1 MQTSS
6 TNTPTPQGQMP
17 KGIPYIIGNE
27 AAERFSY
34 YGMKTILAVFMTQ
47 YLLMSEGTTIT
58 WIAAFG
64 MAVYFMPFFGALLS
78 DMFLGKYKT
87 IILLSV
93 VYCIGHLVLAIFENQ
108 DGLAWGLAL
117 IAIGSGGI
125 KPTVGSHVG
134 DQFTAKNS
142 HLLEKAFGYFYLAIN
157 VGAFISALLTPWL
170 LEAYGPHVAFGV
182 PGLLMLIATWVFWLG
197 RDKYVTVEPVGFFPY
212 LRQIFTLETAKILLR
227 LSIIYFIFIALFWS
241 LYDQTMS
248 TWVLQASRSL
258 MDKSVNIGSYHF
270 EVLPSQIQ
278 AINAFFI
285 LTLTPLFAFVIYPM
299 INKVFKLSPL
309 RKIGIG
315 LVVTA
320 LSFVVSGWID
330 AQMEAGHTVHFYWQV
345 LAYLIIT
352 AGEVMVSITALEFAY
367 TQAPLA
373 IKSLIMAMYY
383 IAITLGNG
391 VTIIV
396 NQAILTPIPV
406 ESITAAETGTFITF
420 EHDKTIEAGH
430 RIDLPKIASLYQTEA
445 NKEGGIDTSYL
456 SGTFIAGKLDAT
468 TNKLEILDI
477 DGKPVVYQKL
487 PDHNAQLK
495 EVKMNYNRY
504 MGSEYYYFFV
514 VLLLGASV
522 LFVPVAY
529 FYKGQQYVNEDR
541 AE

>member
-1 MQTSS
+1 MS
-6 TNTPTPQGQMP
+6 TPTPQGKMP
-17 KGIPYIIGNE
+17 KGIPYIVGNE

-34 YGMKTILAVFMTQ
+34 YGMKAILAVFMTQ
-47 YLLMSEGTTIT
+47 YLLMSEGTSIT
-58 WIAAFG
+58 WIHTFG
-64 MAVYFMPFFGALLS
+64 MAVYFLPLFGAFLS
-78 DMFLGKYKT
+78 DLFLGKYKT
-87 IILLSV
+87 IISLSI
-93 VYCIGHLVLAIFENQ
+93 VYCLGHLVLALFETQ
-108 DGLAWGLAL
+108 TGLGWGLAL

-134 DQFTAKNS
+134 DQFTTKNG

-157 VGAFISALLTPWL
+157 IGAFISALLTPWL

-197 RDKYVTVEPVGFFPY
+197 RDKYITVEPIGIDKYVK
-212 LRQIFTLETAKILLR
+212 QVFTKETGLILLR
-227 LSIIYFIFIALFWS
+227 LSIIYFLFISVFWS

-258 MDKSVNIGSYHF
+258 MDKNIHIGPWQF

-278 AINAFFI
+278 AVNAFFI
-285 LTLTPLFAFVIYPM
+285 LTLTPLFAFAVYPVL
-299 INKVFKLSPL
+299 NKLFPLSPL

-330 AQMEAGHTVHFYWQV
+330 AQMEAGHIVHVYWQV

-373 IKSLIMAMYY
+373 IKSLVMAMYY

-391 VTIIV
+391 ITIIV
-396 NQAILTPIPV
+396 NTAILTPIEV
-406 ESITAAETGTFITF
+406 ESITTAETGTFITI

-430 RIDLPKIASLYQTEA
+430 RIDLPKVKTIYQIEP
-445 NKEGGIDTSYL
+445 NKEGKIDTVYL
-456 SGTFIAGKLDAT
+456 SGTFIAGQHDLT

-477 DGKPVVYQKL
+477 DGQAVVYQSK
-487 PDHNAQLK
+487 PTHPAQLTDV
-495 EVKMNYNRY
+495 EMEYNRF

-514 VLLLGASV
+514 ILLMGTSV

-529 FYKGQQYVNEDR
+529 FYKGKHYVNEDR
-541 AE
+541 VE

>member
-1 MQTSS
+1 MS
-6 TNTPTPQGQMP
+6 TPTPQGKMP
-17 KGIPYIIGNE
+17 KGIPYIVGNE

-34 YGMKTILAVFMTQ
+34 YGMKAILMVFMTQ
-47 YLLMSEGTTIT
+47 YLLMSEGTSIS
-58 WIAAFG
+58 WIHGFG
-64 MAVYFMPFFGALLS
+64 MAVYFLPLAGALLS
-78 DMFLGKYKT
+78 DIFLGKYKT
-87 IILLSV
+87 IISLSV
-93 VYCIGHLVLAIFENQ
+93 VYCLGHLVLAIFETQ
-108 DGLAWGLAL
+108 TGLAWGLGL

-134 DQFTAKNS
+134 DQFTTKNG

-170 LEAYGPHVAFGV
+170 LEAYGPHIAFGV
-182 PGLLMLIATWVFWLG
+182 PGLLMLLATWVFWLG
-197 RDKYVTVEPVGFFPY
+197 RDKYIVVEPIGIDKYIKQV
-212 LRQIFTLETAKILLR
+212 FTKETGLILLR
-227 LSIIYFIFIALFWS
+227 LSLIYFIFIALFWS

-258 MDKSVNIGSYHF
+258 MDKSINIGTYHF

-285 LTLTPLFAFVIYPM
+285 LTLTPLFAFVVYP
-299 INKVFKLSPL
+299 ILNKVFMLSPL

-330 AQMEAGHTVHFYWQV
+330 AQMEAGHTVYMGWQV
-345 LAYLIIT
+345 LAYFIIT

-373 IKSLIMAMYY
+373 IKSLVMAMYY

-391 VTIIV
+391 VTILV
-396 NQAILTPIPV
+396 NQAILSPV
-406 ESITAAETGTFITF
+406 EVTSISASETGTYITLLD
-420 EHDKTIEAGH
+420 DKTIEQGH
-430 RIDLPKIASLYQTEA
+430 RIDLPKITTLYQTDT
-445 NKEGGIDTSYL
+445 NKDGQIDTAYL
-456 SGTFIAGKLDAT
+456 SGTFIAGQHDKT
-468 TNKLEILDI
+468 TNQLEILDI
-477 DGKPVVYQKL
+477 DGQPVVYETL
-487 PDHNAQLK
+487 STHPTTLED
-495 EVKMNYNRY
+495 VTINYNRY

-514 VLLLGASV
+514 ILLLGASV

-529 FYKGQQYVNEDR
+529 FYKGKYYVNADR
-541 AE
+541 VE

>member
-1 MQTSS
+1 MSTS
-6 TNTPTPQGQMP
+6 TPQGKMP
-17 KGIPYIIGNE
+17 KGIPYIVGNE
-27 AAERFSY
+27 TAERFSY
-34 YGMKTILAVFMTQ
+34 YGMKAILMVFMTQ
-47 YLLMSEGTTIT
+47 YLLMSEGTAIT
-58 WIAAFG
+58 WIHTFG
-64 MAVYFMPFFGALLS
+64 MAVYFLPLVGALLS

-87 IILLSV
+87 IMLLSI
-93 VYCIGHLVLAIFENQ
+93 VYCLGHLVLALFENQ
-108 DGLAWGLAL
+108 EGLAWGLAL

-134 DQFTAKNS
+134 DQFTTKNG

-197 RDKYVTVEPVGFFPY
+197 RDKYITVEPVGFFPY
-212 LRQIFTLETAKILLR
+212 IKKVFTKETGLILLR

-248 TWVLQASRSL
+248 TWVLQASRNL
-258 MDKSVNIGSYHF
+258 MDKTVEIGAIRF

-285 LTLTPLFAFVIYPM
+285 LTLTPLFAFVVYPFL
-299 INKVFKLSPL
+299 NKLFPLSPL

-330 AQMEAGHTVHFYWQV
+330 AQMEAGHTVHFFWQV

-396 NQAILTPIPV
+396 NQAIMSPV
-406 ESITAAETGTFITF
+406 EVIGISPSESGTNITIVD
-420 EHDKTIEAGH
+420 DKTIEQGH
-430 RIDLPKIASLYQTEA
+430 RIDLPKVTTLYQIDT
-445 NKEGGIDTSYL
+445 NKTGGIDTTFL
-456 SGTFIAGKLDAT
+456 SGTFIAGEHDKT
-468 TNKLEILDI
+468 TNQLEILDI
-477 DGKPVVYQKL
+477 DGQPVIYQAL
-487 PDHNAQLK
+487 PSHPATFNDVELR
-495 EVKMNYNRY
+495 YNRFL
-504 MGSEYYYFFV
+504 GSEYYYFFV
-514 VLLLGASV
+514 ILLLGASV

-529 FYKGQQYVNEDR
+529 FYKGNYYVNADR

>member
-1 MQTSS
+1 
-6 TNTPTPQGQMP
+6 MP
-17 KGIPYIIGNE
+17 KGIPYIVGNE

-34 YGMKTILAVFMTQ
+34 YGMKAILAVFMTQ
-47 YLLMSEGTTIT
+47 YLLMSEGTSIT
-58 WIAAFG
+58 WIHAFG
-64 MAVYFMPFFGALLS
+64 MAVYFLPLFGAFLS
-78 DMFLGKYKT
+78 DVFIGKYKT
-87 IILLSV
+87 IISLSII
-93 VYCIGHLVLAIFENQ
+93 YCLGHLVLAIWENQ
-108 DGLAWGLAL
+108 EGLAWGLAL

-134 DQFTAKNS
+134 DQFTTKNS

-170 LEAYGPHVAFGV
+170 LEAYGPHIAFGV

-197 RDKYVTVEPVGFFPY
+197 RDKYVTIEPVGIHTY
-212 LRQIFTLETAKILLR
+212 IKEVFTKETALILLR

-278 AINAFFI
+278 AVNAFFI
-285 LTLTPLFAFVIYPM
+285 LTLTPLFAFAVYPVL
-299 INKVFKLSPL
+299 NKLFPLSPL

-406 ESITAAETGTFITF
+406 ESIIAAEKGTFITF
-420 EHDKTIEAGH
+420 EHDKTIEEGH

-445 NKEGGIDTSYL
+445 NKEGGTDTSYL

-468 TNKLEILDI
+468 TSQLEILDI

-487 PDHNAQLK
+487 PDHNSQLK
-495 EVKMNYNRY
+495 DVKMDYNRY

-529 FYKGQQYVNEDR
+529 FYKGKHYVNEDR
-541 AE
+541 A

>member
-1 MQTSS
+1 
-6 TNTPTPQGQMP
+6 
-17 KGIPYIIGNE
+17 
-27 AAERFSY
+27 
-34 YGMKTILAVFMTQ
+34 
-47 YLLMSEGTTIT
+47 
-58 WIAAFG
+58 
-64 MAVYFMPFFGALLS
+64 
-78 DMFLGKYKT
+78 
-87 IILLSV
+87 
-93 VYCIGHLVLAIFENQ
+93 
-108 DGLAWGLAL
+108 
-117 IAIGSGGI
+117 
-125 KPTVGSHVG
+125 
-134 DQFTAKNS
+134 
-142 HLLEKAFGYFYLAIN
+142 
-157 VGAFISALLTPWL
+157 
-170 LEAYGPHVAFGV
+170 
-182 PGLLMLIATWVFWLG
+182 MLIATWVFWLG
-197 RDKYVTVEPVGFFPY
+197 RDKYITVEPVGFFPY
-212 LRQIFTLETAKILLR
+212 LKKVFTKETGLILLR

-258 MDKSVNIGSYHF
+258 MDKTVEIGAIRF

-285 LTLTPLFAFVIYPM
+285 LTLTPLFAFVVYPFL
-299 INKVFKLSPL
+299 NKLFPLSPL

-330 AQMEAGHTVHFYWQV
+330 AQMEAGHTVHFFWQV

-396 NQAILTPIPV
+396 NQAIMSPV
-406 ESITAAETGTFITF
+406 EVIGISPSESGTNITIVD
-420 EHDKTIEAGH
+420 DKTIEHGH
-430 RIDLPKIASLYQTEA
+430 RIDLPKITTLYQIDT
-445 NKEGGIDTSYL
+445 NKTGGIDTTFL
-456 SGTFIAGKLDAT
+456 SGTFIAGEHDKT
-468 TNKLEILDI
+468 TNQLEILDI
-477 DGKPVVYQKL
+477 DRQPVIYQAL
-487 PDHNAQLK
+487 PSHPATFNDVELR
-495 EVKMNYNRY
+495 YNRL

-514 VLLLGASV
+514 ILLLGASV

-529 FYKGQQYVNEDR
+529 FYKGKYYVNADR

>member
-1 MQTSS
+1 MSNAES
-6 TNTPTPQGQMP
+6 QGKMP

-34 YGMKTILAVFMTQ
+34 YGMKAILAVFMTQ
-47 YLLMSEGTTIT
+47 YLFMSEGTSIT
-58 WIAAFG
+58 WIHLFG
-64 MAVYFMPFFGALLS
+64 MAVYFLPLFGALLS

-87 IILLSV
+87 IITLSI
-93 VYCIGHLVLAIFENQ
+93 VYCLGHLVLAIFENQ
-108 DGLAWGLAL
+108 EGLAWGLAL

-134 DQFTAKNS
+134 DQFTTKNG

-170 LEAYGPHVAFGV
+170 LDVYGPHIAFGV

-197 RDKYVTVEPVGFFPY
+197 RDKYITVEPVGFWPY
-212 LRQIFTLETAKILLR
+212 LQQIFTPETAKILFR
-227 LSIIYFIFIALFWS
+227 LSLIYFIFIAVFWS

-258 MDKSVNIGSYHF
+258 MDKTVDIGPWHF

-285 LTLTPLFAFVIYPM
+285 LTLTPLFAFVVYPFL
-299 INKVFKLSPL
+299 NKLFPLSPL

-315 LVVTA
+315 LFVTA
-320 LSFVVSGWID
+320 ISFVVSGWID
-330 AQMEAGHTVHFYWQV
+330 AQMEAGQTVHFYWQV
-345 LAYLIIT
+345 LAYFIIT

-396 NQAILTPIPV
+396 NHAILTPIEV
-406 ESITAAETGTFITF
+406 ESISATETGTYITILD
-420 EHDKTIEAGH
+420 DKTIEEGH
-430 RIDLPKIASLYQTEA
+430 RIDLPKVKTLYQTSNNGNGE
-445 NKEGGIDTSYL
+445 IDTSYL
-456 SGTFIAGKLDAT
+456 SGTFIAGKHDL
-468 TNKLEILDI
+468 NSNQLEILDI
-477 DGKPVVYQKL
+477 DGNPVVYQMPANHPAK
-487 PDHNAQLK
+487 LK
-495 EVKMNYNRY
+495 EVTMDYNRY

-514 VLLLGASV
+514 VLMLGAAV
-522 LFVPVAY
+522 LFIPVAY
-529 FYKGQQYVNEDR
+529 FYKGKYYVNADR
-541 AE
+541 VE